1 MRILHAIQSA
11 DPVFGGPIEGIR
23 QLIAATWNEQEHRIV
38 SLDDPSAPFLAEF
51 SVPVVGL
58 GPAAS
63 LGYSP
68 RLTPWMRDN
77 ARSFDCVV
85 IHGLWRYVSL
95 GTWRALRGGSTPY
108 FVMPHGMLD
117 PWFKTTYPLK
127 HLKKWLFWPWTEYRV
142 LRDATGVVF
151 TCEEERMRARQSF
164 SLYRCNELI
173 GTQTV
178 SSPSGNA
185 EAQRAEF
192 FSQHPE
198 LLGKRLLLYLG
209 RIHRKKGCD
218 LLIHAFAD
226 VAKAHADVHLV
237 MAGPCHDNWDSE
249 LRQIAQRLGIADRI
263 TWTGM
268 LAGEKKW
275 GAFHAAEAF
284 VLPSHQENFG
294 IAVAEALACG
304 VPVLISDQVQIWREI
319 AGDNAGLVEHD
330 DLQGTSQLL
339 NRWLRLSP
347 SQRIAFSAKARQCF
361 EQRFEAGMAATKLMN
376 IFGHVAATA

>member
-11 DPVFGGPIEGIR
+11 DPAFGGPIEGIR
-23 QLIAATWNEQEHRIV
+23 QLIAATRNDQEHRIV
-38 SLDDPSAPFLAEF
+38 SLDDPSAPFLAGF
-51 SVPVVGL
+51 SVPVVSL
-58 GPAAS
+58 GPAS
-63 LGYSP
+63 ILGYSP
-68 RLTPWMRDN
+68 LLTPWIREN

-95 GTWRALRGGSTPY
+95 GTWRALRGGSIPY

-142 LRDATGVVF
+142 LRDAAGVVF
-151 TCEEERMRARQSF
+151 TCEEERLRARQSF
-164 SLYRCNELI
+164 SLYRCNELV
-173 GTQTV
+173 GTQTI
-178 SSPSGNA
+178 SPPQGNA
-185 EAQRAEF
+185 GEQRTRF
-192 FSQHPE
+192 FSRHPE
-198 LLGKRLLLYLG
+198 LAGKRLLLFLG

-218 LLIHAFAD
+218 LLIHAFAS
-226 VAKAHADVHLV
+226 VAKAHPDVHLV
-237 MAGPCHDNWDSE
+237 MAGPCHDDWSDDLRRLAHE
-249 LRQIAQRLGIADRI
+249 LDIAERI

-268 LAGEKKW
+268 LAGDNKW

-319 AGDNAGLVEHD
+319 ARDSAGLVEHD
-330 DLQGTSQLL
+330 DLQGTKQLL
-339 NRWLRLSP
+339 GRWLQLNP
-347 SQRIAFSAKARQCF
+347 AQRIAFSAQARKCF
-361 EQRFEAGMAATKLMN
+361 EQRFESGMAAKKLMS
-376 IFGHVAATA
+376 IFGQAEATA